1 MGGGERKKA
10 AQATEQQAQIGR
22 EQADIAGGLIREATP
37 IRNIVSKYYTD
48 VAKGGDELTNAAA
61 PQVNQATRQFQLAL
75 KKVREMPLGG
85 ARDRAMR
92 ELILGEAGAKANIY
106 NTEQSNAM
114 RALSSIGEGRTATGL
129 QGYSAAG
136 SQLANVA
143 NAYSQMAAD
152 KANSWGQAGGAGGG
166 IAASAISA

>member
-22 EQADIAGGLIREATP
+22 EQADLSASLLREAAPLRSIAT
-37 IRNIVSKYYTD
+37 KYYTD
-48 VAKGGDELTNAAA
+48 VAKGGDSLTKAAA
-61 PQVNQATRQFQLAL
+61 PQINQVSRQFQTAL

-92 ELILGEAGAKANIY
+92 ELVLGEAGTKAGVY
-106 NTEQSNAM
+106 NQEQNRAM
-114 RALSSIGEGRTATGL
+114 QAITTLGEGRTSTGL

-136 SQLANVA
+136 SQLSNVA
-143 NAYSQMAAD
+143 AAYAQMAAD
-152 KANSWGQAGGAGGG
+152 KANSWGQAGSAGGTVG
-166 IAASAISA
+166 ASAIAA